1 MLTATSWPRPLIENL
16 KENDGVD
23 TRKNLCRGPEDGE
36 SGGCPSKSRG
46 STNCVFNLCKKCCLE
61 ETGFSVGKTGVS
73 RSENV
78 DFDALRKAG
87 SLTGVESSGDV
98 FCPKHQLR
106 RALPAQRE
114 VKFST
119 SLRILP
125 PWLEYPTFPR
135 YSIGW
140 RMGGG
145 EDYWDEFWTAYQALT
160 TEEKRWYRH
169 DFPEP
174 AAWSNVYAEIG
185 E

>member
-61 ETGFSVGKTGVS
+61 ETGFS
-73 RSENV
+73 
-78 DFDALRKAG
+78 
-87 SLTGVESSGDV
+87 GDV

-106 RALPAQRE
+106 RPLPAPR
-114 VKFST
+114 KISYST
-119 SLRILP
+119 SLRLLP

-135 YSIGW
+135 FSIGW

-174 AAWSNVYAEIG
+174 AAWSNVYTEIG